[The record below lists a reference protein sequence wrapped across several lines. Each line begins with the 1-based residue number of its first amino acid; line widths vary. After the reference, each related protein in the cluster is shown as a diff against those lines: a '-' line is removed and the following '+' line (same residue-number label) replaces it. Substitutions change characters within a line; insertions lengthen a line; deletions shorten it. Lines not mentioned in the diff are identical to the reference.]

1 MWIERSLTP
10 ALKNALKER
19 PAILITGARQ
29 TGKTSLCRHFF
40 SGYQFV
46 SLDLPRLAE
55 EAEQSGESFLE
66 SHPSPLIIDEV
77 QYAPK
82 LFRYLKK
89 AIEDRRN
96 ERGLYVLTGSQK
108 FSLMANVSESLAGR
122 IAVLNL
128 YSLSIA
134 ELEKAAGKKAEGGQL
149 LTWMFQG
156 GYPEIHAQQLD
167 VERFYSDYLATYL
180 ERDVR
185 QALQV
190 KNLRDFNRFMRLAA
204 SRTGQLLSLNTF
216 ASDIGASPNT
226 IKSWLSVLEASQ
238 IIYILE
244 PYYENLGK
252 RLVKTPKLYFL
263 DTGLACFLTGFRSPE
278 DLAKSTMIG
287 ALFETLVLGQIIRWF
302 ANRGMEERVYFYRD
316 HQGAEV
322 DFVIPVGKQ
331 LKLYE
336 CKYSEDP
343 GPVKAFGQMENL
355 FGKKRILSKSIITPV
370 RSHRETKDGTLIENC
385 SELKSLGE

>member
-1 MWIERSLTP
+1 MWIERDLTL
-10 ALKNALKER
+10 ALRKAVKER
-19 PAILITGARQ
+19 PAILIAGARQ

-40 SGYQFV
+40 SGYPFI

-55 EAEQSGESFLE
+55 EAEHSGENFLE
-66 SHPSPLIIDEV
+66 SNPAPLIIDEV

-89 AIEDRRN
+89 VIE
-96 ERGLYVLTGSQK
+96 EHRGKKAMYVLTGSQK
-108 FSLMANVSESLAGR
+108 FSLMSNVTESLAGR
-122 IAVLNL
+122 IAILNL
-128 YSLSIA
+128 HSLSLA
-134 ELEKAAGKKAEGGQL
+134 ELEKGSGNKAEGAQL
-149 LTWMFQG
+149 LDWIFQG
-156 GYPEIHAQQLD
+156 GYPEIHAQHLD
-167 VERFYSDYLATYL
+167 AERFYSDYVATYL

-216 ASDIGASPNT
+216 ASDIGVSSNT

-238 IIYILE
+238 IIYLLE

-263 DTGLACFLTGFRSPE
+263 DTGLACFLMGFRGPQ
-278 DLAKSTMIG
+278 DFAKSAMMG
-287 ALFETLVLGQIIRWF
+287 PLFETLVLGQIIRWF
-302 ANRGMEERVYFYRD
+302 SNQGMEERIYFYRD
-316 HQGAEV
+316 HQGTEI
-322 DFVIPVGKQ
+322 DFVIPIGRR

-336 CKYSEDP
+336 CKYAEDP
-343 GPVKAFGQMENL
+343 GPVKSFSQMERF
-355 FGKKRILSKSIITPV
+355 FGPERIHSKSVITPV
-370 RSHRETKDGTLIENC
+370 QSSRKTKEGVLIESCANI
-385 SELKSLGE
+385 KSLED

>member
-1 MWIERSLTP
+1 MWIERYLTQ
-10 ALKNALKER
+10 ALGSALKER

-40 SGYQFV
+40 SGYRFV

-55 EAEQSGESFLE
+55 EAEHSGESFLE
-66 SHPSPLIIDEV
+66 HHAPPLIIDEV

-89 AIEDRRN
+89 AIEERRS

-108 FSLMANVSESLAGR
+108 FSLMENVSESLAGR

-128 YSLSIA
+128 HSLSIG
-134 ELEKAAGKKAEGGQL
+134 ELEETTGKKAEGGQL

-156 GYPEIHAQQLD
+156 GYPELHARQLD
-167 VERFYSDYLATYL
+167 VERFYSDYVATYL

-216 ASDIGASPNT
+216 ASDIGVSPNT

-238 IIYILE
+238 IIYLLE

-278 DLAKSTMIG
+278 DLSKSTMLG
-287 ALFETLVLGQIIRWF
+287 AFFETLVLGQMIRWF
-302 ANRGMEERVYFYRD
+302 ANQGMEERIYFYRD
-316 HQGAEV
+316 HQGTEV

-343 GPVKAFGQMENL
+343 GPVKAFAQLGHL
-355 FGKKRILSKSIITPV
+355 FGKNRIISKSVITPV
-370 RSHRETKDGTLIENC
+370 RGYRNTKDGTLIEDC
-385 SELKSLGE
+385 SKLKSLG